1 MWIMTVMIRKKN
13 IWSVERFWVESAG
26 ACSTSDLLSFSWPCI
41 SLGLTLSVSSCCSS
55 PSLPSLLPNSSLP
68 YSLLLCLCSF
78 VCLFLLWII
87 SSLLHNEYWMDIK
100 QRESEGKINSFRKEH
115 SRVKRVVTWEEKVLM
130 YLYIIWFILH
140 SHSDYDLYYFTSTQE
155 LEPFL

>member
-1 MWIMTVMIRKKN
+1 MWIMAVMIRKKN
-13 IWSVERFWVESAG
+13 ILVCRKILSRISW
-26 ACSTSDLLSFSWPCI
+26 CLLHFRSFKFF
-41 SLGLTLSVSSCCSS
+41 LTLYIIRFDSVSSCCSS

-115 SRVKRVVTWEEKVLM
+115 SKVKKVVTWEEKVLM